1 MGIIT
6 DHAAILGEF
15 AYYENYYGMPLL
27 FDIRDL
33 SSAVKRLY
41 DNRGLTTGYTLEQHI
56 RSFDYAIHN
65 LEYGQSALVNQY
77 TYAEEILYKMYHPCE
92 CEVVLDR

>member
-1 MGIIT
+1 
-6 DHAAILGEF
+6 
-15 AYYENYYGMPLL
+15 MPLL